1 MRDEKRYK
9 VVRRWQR
16 TPQGGWWVEPILRD
30 LPLSEAQ
37 AECRALIQHQQE
49 PGVYAVERE
58 YGRGQ

>member
-1 MRDEKRYK
+1 MKDQSVYK

-16 TPQGGWWVEPILRD
+16 VPSGGWVVEPILRN
-30 LPLSEAQ
+30 LPLAEAQ

-58 YGRGQ
+58 YR